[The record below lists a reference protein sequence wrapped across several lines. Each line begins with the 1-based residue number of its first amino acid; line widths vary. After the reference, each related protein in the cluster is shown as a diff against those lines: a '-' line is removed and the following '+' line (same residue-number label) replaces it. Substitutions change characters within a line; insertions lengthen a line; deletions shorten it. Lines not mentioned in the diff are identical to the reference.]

1 MDQRVAL
8 ILALLGLTA
17 LLASQPAAAGSGKHP
32 GITGGIPPVRSAAGG
47 CLGCGGCA
55 GGCR

>member
-1 MDQRVAL
+1 MDQRVVL
-8 ILALLGLTA
+8 IFALLGLTA
-17 LLASQPAAAGSGKHP
+17 LLASQPAAGSGKHP
-32 GITGGIPPVRSAAGG
+32 GITGGIPPVLSAGG

>member
-1 MDQRVAL
+1 MDQRVVL

-17 LLASQPAAAGSGKHP
+17 LLASQPPAAGSGKHP
-32 GITGGIPPVRSAAGG
+32 GITGGIPPVLSAGG